1 MKRMPA
7 LFIGHG
13 SPMLALDHNEMTKTL
28 TELGKRII
36 TDYGRPKA
44 IAVVSAHW
52 YSRGSYVN
60 AAQKPEQI
68 YDMYG
73 FPQALYEV
81 SYPALGDPQTARRIH
96 DLTGAVMTEDWGI
109 DHGVWTLFVHMF
121 PDASLPVVPLSVDG
135 TLSPHDQYA
144 FGEKLAALREE
155 GIVVAGSGNIVH
167 NLMQTDWNNPH
178 GSKEADEFD
187 AFITEKVQE
196 RDDVHLS
203 TKIGHKTKK
212 IRHKKRIDVQDSST
226 FLTSFKLVRQTMPSI
241 MQTRSADG
249 RVTFPI
255 LLRRQVA

>member
-1 MKRMPA
+1 M
-7 LFIGHG
+7 
-13 SPMLALDHNEMTKTL
+13 
-28 TELGKRII
+28 
-36 TDYGRPKA
+36 
-44 IAVVSAHW
+44 
-52 YSRGSYVN
+52 
-60 AAQKPEQI
+60 
-68 YDMYG
+68 
-73 FPQALYEV
+73 
-81 SYPALGDPQTARRIH
+81 GDPQTARRIH

-196 RDDVHLS
+196 RDDEAVLAYRDHPLLP
-203 TKIGHKTKK
+203 T
-212 IRHKKRIDVQDSST
+212 RHPRRTIFAPSV
-226 FLTSFKLVRQTMPSI
+226 SFRGIQRGNTGSL
-241 MQTRSADG
+241 
-249 RVTFPI
+249 
-255 LLRRQVA
+255 

>member
-1 MKRMPA
+1 
-7 LFIGHG
+7 
-13 SPMLALDHNEMTKTL
+13 
-28 TELGKRII
+28 
-36 TDYGRPKA
+36 
-44 IAVVSAHW
+44 
-52 YSRGSYVN
+52 
-60 AAQKPEQI
+60 
-68 YDMYG
+68 
-73 FPQALYEV
+73 
-81 SYPALGDPQTARRIH
+81 LGDPQTARRIH

-196 RDDVHLS
+196 RDDEAVLAYRDHPLAS
-203 TKIGHKTKK
+203 YAAPTPDHFLPLLYLLGASKGETPEVFNH
-212 IRHKKRIDVQDSST
+212 IRNLGSISM
-226 FLTSFKLVRQTMPSI
+226 TSYL
-241 MQTRSADG
+241 
-249 RVTFPI
+249 FP
-255 LLRRQVA
+255 

>member
-13 SPMLALDHNEMTKTL
+13 SPMLALDHNEMTKIL

-196 RDDVHLS
+196 RDDEAVLAYRDHPLAS
-203 TKIGHKTKK
+203 YAAPTPDHFLPLLYLLGASKGETPEVFNH
-212 IRHKKRIDVQDSST
+212 IRNLGSISM
-226 FLTSFKLVRQTMPSI
+226 TSYL
-241 MQTRSADG
+241 
-249 RVTFPI
+249 FP
-255 LLRRQVA
+255 